1 MIKIAHRGLINGPD
15 KNLENNPMQI
25 KLALS
30 LGYDV
35 EIDLNVIDGKLF
47 LGHDT
52 PDYQINES
60 FLIQRGL
67 WIHVKN
73 TDALRYLATK
83 FPNLNYFAHD
93 NDPVVI
99 TTHGWL
105 WYHCHHLKDIKIGR
119 SIAVMPE
126 YTLTNIDD
134 IRNLNCDGICSDLVG
149 QL

>member
-67 WIHVKN
+67 WIHAKN
-73 TDALRYLATK
+73 THALRYLATK
-83 FPNLNYFAHD
+83 FHNLNYFLFD
-93 NDPVVI
+93 I
-99 TTHGWL
+99 
-105 WYHCHHLKDIKIGR
+105 WYIVFH
-119 SIAVMPE
+119 
-126 YTLTNIDD
+126 NF
-134 IRNLNCDGICSDLVG
+134 
-149 QL
+149 QLFLL